1 MSDVVSK
8 DRKALF
14 DSAVSF
20 LKDES
25 IKDAPLLKKIEFLK
39 SKGLTEKEIEIAMK
53 EPKKDGI
60 VGDEVSKKIGS
71 TENRAS
77 QDMYLYEAMPPM
89 LPHRDWKDYFV
100 MATATAGLLYGA
112 YEVTRRY
119 VIPNILPEAKSK
131 LEGDKKEID
140 DQFSKIDTVLNAIEA
155 EQAEFRKKES
165 ETLKE
170 LSDTI
175 AELKQ
180 ALVQTT
186 RSREKI
192 EDEFRIVKL
201 EVVNMQNTIDKFV
214 SDNDGM
220 QELNNIQK
228 EMESLKSLMNNRME
242 SGNAQDNR
250 LFSISPNGIPGID
263 TIPSAS
269 EILAKMGMQEESDKE
284 KENGSDAN
292 KDDNAVPAWKKA
304 REQTIDSNASIPEW
318 QKNTAANEISVPDW
332 QNGQVED
339 SIP

>member
-1 MSDVVSK
+1 M
-8 DRKALF
+8 
-14 DSAVSF
+14 
-20 LKDES
+20 
-25 IKDAPLLKKIEFLK
+25 
-39 SKGLTEKEIEIAMK
+39 
-53 EPKKDGI
+53 
-60 VGDEVSKKIGS
+60 
-71 TENRAS
+71 
-77 QDMYLYEAMPPM
+77 
-89 LPHRDWKDYFV
+89 
-100 MATATAGLLYGA
+100 
-112 YEVTRRY
+112 
-119 VIPNILPEAKSK
+119 
-131 LEGDKKEID
+131 
-140 DQFSKIDTVLNAIEA
+140 
-155 EQAEFRKKES
+155 
-165 ETLKE
+165 
-170 LSDTI
+170 
-175 AELKQ
+175 
-180 ALVQTT
+180 QTT